1 MRYPVLIAA
10 ALSLALPAGLAAQT
24 QAPQPQA
31 PAPPGGT
38 ATAPPTGTTGGT
50 TPVTSVTP
58 VMGQSRLTGDQIA
71 SWFAK
76 QKITPAITIPIADLA
91 RIFVDEGNAQNIR
104 GDIAFAQSILE
115 TGWFRYEGS
124 MVKPADNNYSGLGA
138 CDSCSRGNIYPTP
151 ADGVRAQIQHLWA
164 YADPNADPART
175 ARPLTDVRFTY
186 VRPYGKAPTWEAMG
200 NGNWATGGGYTE
212 KILALYASM
221 LRHNG
226 LEPTTTT
233 LRSVASGAPTGPMPV
248 LVTRKGAV
256 RMGALRGA
264 AGTLGAA
271 EQAYGTGAKRA
282 TYGNCRVTWAS
293 LGAIMTFSPAR
304 GAAPCGE
311 QSRVRAAVLTGQ
323 QWVTAKGL
331 KPGDPV
337 SRARTLYGARAARGS
352 AGVLASGRAGARLTA
367 RYGEGV
373 VKSLQVSL
381 PRGR

>member
-1 MRYPVLIAA
+1 MRYPLTLIAVA
-10 ALSLALPAGLAAQT
+10 SLALPAGALA
-24 QAPQPQA
+24 QAQA
-31 PAPPGGT
+31 PAPAGGGT
-38 ATAPPTGTTGGT
+38 TAPATGTTPTGA
-50 TPVTSVTP
+50 VTP
-58 VMGQSRLTGDQIA
+58 VMGQSRLSGDQIA

-76 QKITPAITIPIADLA
+76 QKITPAITIPMAELA

-164 YADPNADPART
+164 YADPNADPRRT

-186 VRPYGKAPTWEAMG
+186 VRPYGKAPSWEAMG

-212 KILALYASM
+212 KILALYSSM

-233 LRSVASGAPTGPMPV
+233 LRSVASGAPSGPLSV

-256 RMGALRGA
+256 RMGNLRGA

-271 EQAYGTGAKRA
+271 EQAYGPGAKRA

-304 GAAPCGE
+304 GAEPCGE

-331 KPGDPV
+331 TPGDPV
-337 SRARTLYGARAARGS
+337 ARARKLYGAKAARGP
-352 AGVLASGRAGARLTA
+352 AGVLVSSRNGARLTA

-373 VKSLQVSL
+373 VKSLQVAL

>member
-1 MRYPVLIAA
+1 MRYPLTLIAVA
-10 ALSLALPAGLAAQT
+10 SLALPAGALAQS
-24 QAPQPQA
+24 QA
-31 PAPPGGT
+31 PAPTGGT
-38 ATAPPTGTTGGT
+38 ATAPVTSTTPTGA
-50 TPVTSVTP
+50 VTP
-58 VMGQSRLTGDQIA
+58 VMGQSRLNGDQIA

-124 MVKPADNNYSGLGA
+124 MVKPTDNNYSGLGA

-151 ADGVRAQIQHLWA
+151 ADGVRAQVQHLWA
-164 YADPNADPART
+164 YADPNADPTRT

-186 VRPYGKAPTWEAMG
+186 VKPYGKAPTWEAMG

-233 LRSVASGAPTGPMPV
+233 TLRSVASGAPSGPLSV
-248 LVTRKGAV
+248 LVTRTGAV
-256 RMGALRGA
+256 RMGNLRGT
-264 AGTLGAA
+264 AGTLAAA

-304 GAAPCGE
+304 GAEPCGA

-323 QWVTAKGL
+323 QWITAKGL
-331 KPGDPV
+331 TPGDPV
-337 SRARTLYGARAARGS
+337 SRARKLYGAKAARGS
-352 AGVLASGRAGARLTA
+352 AGVLASSRNGARLTA

-373 VKSLQVSL
+373 VKSLQVAL
-381 PRGR
+381 PRSR